1 MVGNV
6 SLSTADRDRI
16 LAAVAAAEQR
26 TSAELVVTVAAAS
39 DHYTLYP
46 LAWAGGASLIV
57 GGLLAVLTPR
67 LGIGM
72 GFIVEAA
79 VFVVLGIVLHW
90 LPLRLLL
97 VPARQKRAEAA
108 ALARVEFARLVL
120 GRTPDAMGLLL
131 FASLGERCVEIIPD
145 RAIADRIPAAHWQ
158 KVIDDLTAALR
169 TGAAVEGFVRA
180 IAACTEILER
190 EFPCGP
196 DDTNHLPDAVVI
208 VPPR

>member
-1 MVGNV
+1 MV
-6 SLSTADRDRI
+6 SLSTEDRDRI

-26 TSAELVVTVAAAS
+26 TSAELVVTVTAAS

-57 GGLLAVLTPR
+57 GGLLALVMPR

-72 GFIVEAA
+72 GFIIEAA
-79 VFVVLGIVLHW
+79 VFVILGIVLHW

-97 VPARQKRAEAA
+97 VPARQKRAEAGD
-108 ALARVEFARLVL
+108 LARVEFARLVL

-158 KVIDDLTAALR
+158 KVIDDLTTALR
-169 TGAAVEGFVRA
+169 AGPAVDGFVRA
-180 IAACTEILER
+180 VEACTEILER
-190 EFPCGP
+190 EFPHRAG
-196 DDTNHLPDAVVI
+196 DANDLPDAVV
-208 VPPR
+208 VLPP